1 MPGHGSPWK
10 FLLDT
15 GMEHLSLPRQA
26 CKAQETD
33 QNVQIKGNRKDYTSS
48 GIKINSDIGR
58 IEESLINH

>member
-1 MPGHGSPWK
+1 MQLASTSKDFAMPGHGSPWK

-26 CKAQETD
+26 YKAQETD

-48 GIKINSDIGR
+48 WIKNKY
-58 IEESLINH
+58 